1 MSSYVE
7 LRDMCVEHFK
17 DDLNKVNDINE
28 CIFSIPGRLRMI
40 QYHREMANTSLR
52 KAMPDLSLE
61 QCNNILLTAHFYY
74 SPHLSEDDKKKIPE
88 SESKLFPR
96 LLDARFD
103 GLAHLDSL
111 ITNLHMS
118 SELLSYLIFTV
129 FDLGILAH
137 QVSIDRVIK
146 RLDEDESPI
155 YLNNLKKALIDLKN
169 SRYFKYVSSYTNVSK
184 HRMLLQ
190 VCITADVT
198 DYIKVNSF
206 KYRNESYEEKFITGI
221 TGELYQG
228 LTDEISTVG
237 IEINRA
243 FKHVMSLK
251 S

>member
-1 MSSYVE
+1 
-7 LRDMCVEHFK
+7 
-17 DDLNKVNDINE
+17 
-28 CIFSIPGRLRMI
+28 
-40 QYHREMANTSLR
+40 
-52 KAMPDLSLE
+52 
-61 QCNNILLTAHFYY
+61 
-74 SPHLSEDDKKKIPE
+74 
-88 SESKLFPR
+88 
-96 LLDARFD
+96 
-103 GLAHLDSL
+103 
-111 ITNLHMS
+111 MS

-146 RLDEDESPI
+146 RLDEDESL